1 MQNHS
6 LILVL
11 LQIIS
16 GQEIFKITTNM
27 IMKIQLFFL
36 GDSFIDGSG
45 YNNDDDMT
53 DLIQNSIK
61 EKLSF

>member
-1 MQNHS
+1 
-6 LILVL
+6 
-11 LQIIS
+11 
-16 GQEIFKITTNM
+16 
-27 IMKIQLFFL
+27 MKIQLFFL